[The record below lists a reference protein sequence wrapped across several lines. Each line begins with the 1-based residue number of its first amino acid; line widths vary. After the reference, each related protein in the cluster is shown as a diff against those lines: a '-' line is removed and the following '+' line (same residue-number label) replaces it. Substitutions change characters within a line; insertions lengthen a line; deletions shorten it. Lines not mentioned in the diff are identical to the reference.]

1 MLFSA
6 MIVRDYGRETTAARQ
21 TIEEKGSV
29 LIRAL
34 ESGTRVGMGMRM
46 HHAQLQALLEEM
58 AWQPGVLWFA
68 VTDENGKI
76 IAHSDPQQVGK
87 TLYSPA
93 QMRALAVG
101 EQARWRRLSEP
112 QPALEIYRHFRPLNP
127 ARGHHMG
134 MMNRGNSALA
144 QAIVPQVIFI
154 AFDSRE
160 LDAAQARGQ
169 RNMAIMLGA
178 AALVIAATILAQFW
192 FRRYRR
198 SRKQLLEAMARKEK
212 LVALGHLAA
221 GVAHEIRNPLSSI
234 KGLAKYFAERT
245 SPGGESHQLAQVM
258 AKEADRLNRVVSELL
273 ELVRPA
279 HLNYQTVDINA
290 LIRHSLQ
297 LVSQDAQS
305 RGIALQFTP
314 RPELT
319 TISADPDRLNQ
330 VLLNL
335 YLNAMQAIGRD
346 GVIRVTASEADRQRV
361 KIVVTD
367 SGKGMSDEELTGY
380 LHAVF
385 HHQGG
390 RHRAGAG
397 RSAEY
402 YRTTWRDD
410 PRRKSAG
417 SWSDI
422 YALVTGGCS
431 TEGKMSSDKVQILVV
446 DDDISHCTILQAL
459 LRGWGYQVGL
469 AHNGLQALEQIHQQV
484 FDLVLCDIRMAEM
497 DGIATLKEIKAYNPA
512 IPVLIMTAFSSVGT
526 AVEAIKSGAL
536 DYLVKPLDFDTLQ
549 QTLVQALAHTRQSE
563 SDPSV
568 ATDSRWGMIGDSPAM
583 QALLNDITLVAPSDA
598 TVLIYGESGTGKGAG
613 GARHPRLQRAS

>member
-1 MLFSA
+1 
-6 MIVRDYGRETTAARQ
+6 
-21 TIEEKGSV
+21 
-29 LIRAL
+29 
-34 ESGTRVGMGMRM
+34 
-46 HHAQLQALLEEM
+46 
-58 AWQPGVLWFA
+58 
-68 VTDENGKI
+68 
-76 IAHSDPQQVGK
+76 
-87 TLYSPA
+87 
-93 QMRALAVG
+93 
-101 EQARWRRLSEP
+101 
-112 QPALEIYRHFRPLNP
+112 PLNP

-346 GVIRVTASEADRQRV
+346 GIIRVSASEADRQRV

-367 SGKGMSDEELTGY
+367 SGKGMSDEELQAIFTPYFTTKADGTG
-380 LHAVF
+380 LGLAVVQNIIEQ
-385 HHQGG
+385 HGG
-390 RHRAGAG
+390 TIRAESQPGAGAIFTLWLPVD
-397 RSAEY
+397 AQ
-402 YRTTWRDD
+402 
-410 PRRKSAG
+410 RRE
-417 SWSDI
+417 D
-422 YALVTGGCS
+422 
-431 TEGKMSSDKVQILVV
+431 
-446 DDDISHCTILQAL
+446 
-459 LRGWGYQVGL
+459 
-469 AHNGLQALEQIHQQV
+469 EQ
-484 FDLVLCDIRMAEM
+484 R
-497 DGIATLKEIKAYNPA
+497 
-512 IPVLIMTAFSSVGT
+512 
-526 AVEAIKSGAL
+526 
-536 DYLVKPLDFDTLQ
+536 
-549 QTLVQALAHTRQSE
+549 
-563 SDPSV
+563 
-568 ATDSRWGMIGDSPAM
+568 
-583 QALLNDITLVAPSDA
+583 
-598 TVLIYGESGTGKGAG
+598 
-613 GARHPRLQRAS
+613 

>member
-1 MLFSA
+1 MKIKPFSRDAAAGALSWLLTGTVVLLVVLFSA

-68 VTDENGKI
+68 VTDDNGAI
-76 IAHSDPQQVGK
+76 IAHSDPQQVGQ

-112 QPALEIYRHFRPLNP
+112 QPAMEIYRQFRPLNP

-144 QAIVPQVIFI
+144 QASIPQVIFI

-178 AALVIAATILAQFW
+178 AALVTAATILAQFW

-212 LVALGHLAA
+212 LLALGHLAA

-245 SPGGESHQLAQVM
+245 PPGGESHQLAQVM

-279 HLNYQTVDINA
+279 HLNYQPVDINA
-290 LIRHSLQ
+290 LIHHSLQ

-314 RPELT
+314 RPELS
-319 TISADPDRLNQ
+319 TINADADRLNQ

-346 GVIRVTASEADRQRV
+346 GVIHVSASEADRRRM
-361 KIVVTD
+361 KIVVKD
-367 SGKGMSDEELTGY
+367 SGKGMSDEELQAIFTPYFTTKADGTG
-380 LHAVF
+380 LGLAVVQNIIEQ
-385 HHQGG
+385 HGG
-390 RHRAGAG
+390 TIRAESQPGAGA
-397 RSAEY
+397 
-402 YRTTWRDD
+402 
-410 PRRKSAG
+410 
-417 SWSDI
+417 I
-422 YALVTGGCS
+422 
-431 TEGKMSSDKVQILVV
+431 
-446 DDDISHCTILQAL
+446 
-459 LRGWGYQVGL
+459 
-469 AHNGLQALEQIHQQV
+469 
-484 FDLVLCDIRMAEM
+484 F
-497 DGIATLKEIKAYNPA
+497 TLW
-512 IPVLIMTAFSSVGT
+512 L
-526 AVEAIKSGAL
+526 
-536 DYLVKPLDFDTLQ
+536 PLD
-549 QTLVQALAHTRQSE
+549 A
-563 SDPSV
+563 
-568 ATDSRWGMIGDSPAM
+568 
-583 QALLNDITLVAPSDA
+583 
-598 TVLIYGESGTGKGAG
+598 
-613 GARHPRLQRAS
+613 QRREDELR

>member
-1 MLFSA
+1 MKIKSLSRDAAAGALSWLLTGTVVLLVMLFSA

-76 IAHSDPQQVGK
+76 IAHSDPQQVDK

-258 AKEADRLNRVVSELL
+258 ARKEKLVALGHLAAGVAHEIRNPLSSIKGLAKYFAERTSPGGESHQLAQVMAKEADRLNRVVSELL

-346 GVIRVTASEADRQRV
+346 GIIRVSASEADRQRV

-367 SGKGMSDEELTGY
+367 SGKGMSDEELQAIFTPYFTTKADGTG
-380 LHAVF
+380 LGLAVVQNIIEQ
-385 HHQGG
+385 HGG
-390 RHRAGAG
+390 TIRAESQPGAGAIFTLWLPVD
-397 RSAEY
+397 AQ
-402 YRTTWRDD
+402 
-410 PRRKSAG
+410 RRE
-417 SWSDI
+417 D
-422 YALVTGGCS
+422 
-431 TEGKMSSDKVQILVV
+431 
-446 DDDISHCTILQAL
+446 
-459 LRGWGYQVGL
+459 
-469 AHNGLQALEQIHQQV
+469 EQ
-484 FDLVLCDIRMAEM
+484 R
-497 DGIATLKEIKAYNPA
+497 
-512 IPVLIMTAFSSVGT
+512 
-526 AVEAIKSGAL
+526 
-536 DYLVKPLDFDTLQ
+536 
-549 QTLVQALAHTRQSE
+549 
-563 SDPSV
+563 
-568 ATDSRWGMIGDSPAM
+568 
-583 QALLNDITLVAPSDA
+583 
-598 TVLIYGESGTGKGAG
+598 
-613 GARHPRLQRAS
+613 

>member
-1 MLFSA
+1 MKIKSLSRDAAAGALSWLLTGTVVLLVMLFSA

-68 VTDENGKI
+68 V
-76 IAHSDPQQVGK
+76 
-87 TLYSPA
+87 
-93 QMRALAVG
+93 G

-144 QAIVPQVIFI
+144 QATVPQVIFV

-279 HLNYQTVDINA
+279 HLNYQTVDINV

-367 SGKGMSDEELTGY
+367 SGKGMSDEELQAIFTPYFTTKADGTG
-380 LHAVF
+380 LGLAVVQNIIEQ
-385 HHQGG
+385 HGG
-390 RHRAGAG
+390 TIRAESQPGAGAIFTLWLPVD
-397 RSAEY
+397 AQ
-402 YRTTWRDD
+402 
-410 PRRKSAG
+410 RRE
-417 SWSDI
+417 D
-422 YALVTGGCS
+422 
-431 TEGKMSSDKVQILVV
+431 
-446 DDDISHCTILQAL
+446 
-459 LRGWGYQVGL
+459 
-469 AHNGLQALEQIHQQV
+469 EQ
-484 FDLVLCDIRMAEM
+484 R
-497 DGIATLKEIKAYNPA
+497 
-512 IPVLIMTAFSSVGT
+512 
-526 AVEAIKSGAL
+526 
-536 DYLVKPLDFDTLQ
+536 
-549 QTLVQALAHTRQSE
+549 
-563 SDPSV
+563 
-568 ATDSRWGMIGDSPAM
+568 
-583 QALLNDITLVAPSDA
+583 
-598 TVLIYGESGTGKGAG
+598 
-613 GARHPRLQRAS
+613 